1 MEGCEKMTNSEV
13 ASMKNELEQIK
24 DNAIQVTNQN
34 GFLDQNQI
42 PKGKKV
48 YNIECSLMFVDLR
61 NSTEMTTTVG
71 RKNMVKIYQMYT
83 KIVKKSV
90 ESNEG
95 KVLQIVGDGILCAF
109 THDNGNSSGKKA
121 VSTALSIHTYIKESM
136 NPILSDELKIKC
148 GIGIRTGHVYVTRLL
163 VANQNSQVAY
173 PSNITNYASKLCSEA
188 SDRDI
193 IFDAKTF
200 EQLPNEW
207 KNIVVNHR
215 SDWGN
220 FYKMEG
226 RTWRIE

>member
-1 MEGCEKMTNSEV
+1 
-13 ASMKNELEQIK
+13 
-24 DNAIQVTNQN
+24 
-34 GFLDQNQI
+34 
-42 PKGKKV
+42 
-48 YNIECSLMFVDLR
+48 
-61 NSTEMTTTVG
+61 
-71 RKNMVKIYQMYT
+71 MVKIYQMYT

-109 THDNGNSSGKKA
+109 THDSDNNSGKKA

-173 PSNITNYASKLCSEA
+173 PSNITNYASKLCGEA
-188 SDRDI
+188 SDSDI
-193 IFDAKTF
+193 IFDAKTY

-207 KNIVVNHR
+207 NNIVVHHT
-215 SDWGN
+215 SDWGS